1 MSPKRALSFP
11 IGPPTWPDSI
21 ERPPLER
28 KLGVDYETEW
38 ARKYP
43 ARLARAMVLDNVGR
57 PLIRA
62 VAAPVIAGLDRID
75 SVPGPVVFAANHAS
89 HVDTPLLLTSL
100 PERFRHRTAVAAGA
114 DYFFDKR
121 WKATFWAFL
130 INAFPIERTRISRRG
145 AALAGELLEA
155 GWSIIIFPEGG
166 RSPDGWA
173 QEHKPGAAFLAN
185 RHRVPVVPVHLEG
198 TRRVLRRGAKSI
210 TPSSTTVTF
219 GSPMRPDD
227 GEDTRLFAARI
238 ERAVAALADEQ
249 ATDWW
254 TARLRAAS
262 TGSPA
267 LTGPAAGGWRRAWAL
282 EERRRP
288 RRVEKPWPPVGRR
301 P

>member
-11 IGPPTWPDSI
+11 LGAPTWPGSV
-21 ERPPLER
+21 ERPPIER
-28 KLGVDYETEW
+28 NLGVDYETEW

-43 ARLARAMVLDNVGR
+43 TRLARAMVLDNVGR

-62 VAAPVIAGLDRID
+62 VAAPQIAGLDRID
-75 SVPGPVVFAANHAS
+75 AVPAPVVFAANHAS
-89 HVDTPLLLTSL
+89 HVDTPLLLSCL

-130 INAFPIERTRISRRG
+130 INAFPIDRTRISRRG
-145 AALAGELLEA
+145 AVLAGELLDA

-185 RHRVPVVPVHLEG
+185 RHGVPVVPVHLEG

-219 GSPMRPDD
+219 GSPLRADE
-227 GEDTRLFAARI
+227 GEDTRDFAGRI

-254 TARLRAAS
+254 TARQRAARS
-262 TGSPA
+262 ASPD
-267 LTGPAAGGWRRAWAL
+267 LTGPEGVSGWRRTWAL
-282 EERRRP
+282 GEGRRRSERQQAWP
-288 RRVEKPWPPVGRR
+288 RR
-301 P
+301 